1 MTTSTNENNVHVGGA
16 FADALTWIRVL
27 LTPLIMFIIIKGGWP
42 EIGMALFA
50 SMLFA
55 VAALTDIFDDL
66 IGGADTSRA
75 RKLGWFDDIADTV
88 LIGGTL
94 AAMLWAIYS
103 SGFLT
108 WVFAV
113 PAGLIIARD
122 VVIGLV
128 KGKTLRKA
136 GWPETK
142 LGTLKTAVSMLAIC
156 LMIASPWLTNWI
168 GGMSGDE
175 MTAAGSYSAPWVRR
189 TALALLWIAAML
201 SVVTGGMIL
210 SGKMGPA
217 NDA

>member
-1 MTTSTNENNVHVGGA
+1 MTTSTNENNVQIGGA
-16 FADALTWIRVL
+16 FADALTWTRVL

-42 EIGMALFA
+42 EVGMALFA

-66 IGGADTSRA
+66 IGGAETSRA

-88 LIGGTL
+88 LIMGTL
-94 AAMLWAIYS
+94 AAMLWVLHS

-113 PAGLIIARD
+113 PAGLVIGRD
-122 VVIGLV
+122 LVVGLV

-142 LGTLKTAVSMLAIC
+142 LGTLKTAVSMLAVC
-156 LMIASPWLTNWI
+156 LMVASPWLTNWI
-168 GGMSGDE
+168 GGMSGE
-175 MTAAGSYSAPWVRR
+175 TMTAAGAYSAPWVGR
-189 TALALLWIAAML
+189 TALGLLWIATIL
-201 SVVTGGMIL
+201 SLITGVMIL
-210 SGKMGPA
+210 SGKTGPA

>member
-1 MTTSTNENNVHVGGA
+1 MNTSTNENSAQVGGA

-27 LTPLIMFIIIKGGWP
+27 LTPLIMFIIIKGNWP

-55 VAALTDIFDDL
+55 VAAITDIFDDI
-66 IGGADTSRA
+66 IGGADTSRN

-88 LIGGTL
+88 LITGTL
-94 AAMLWAIYS
+94 AAMLWSLHS
-103 SGFLT
+103 SEFLT

-113 PAGLIIARD
+113 PAGLIICRD
-122 VVIGLV
+122 LIVGLV

-142 LGTLKTAVSMLAIC
+142 LGTLKTAVSMLAVC
-156 LMIASPWLTNWI
+156 LMVASPWITNWV

-175 MTAAGSYSAPWVRR
+175 MTAAGAYSAPWVGR
-189 TALALLWIAAML
+189 TALGLLWIAAIL
-201 SVVTGGMIL
+201 SVVTGVLIL
-210 SGKMGPA
+210 SGKTGPA